1 MQTRVL
7 RGFHKVLFL
16 VAGLVLVSVAM
27 ARGAAP
33 TPTASTPAV
42 TSATT
47 LKPWKAKWEE
57 VLKAAR
63 QEGRVVIYAGP
74 GDDRRR
80 ALTEAFETAYPGIKV
95 EYLGLNFGDLAARLA
110 SELRA
115 GTVQADVFFGGT
127 GSMYNLLRP
136 LRAWDPLEPYLV
148 RPEVADPS
156 NWQGGMHSFTDPE
169 RAMYEYSSII
179 SGGVTINTSRM
190 SPKNVPDHMGLLNP
204 RWKGRLASISPLF
217 PGSGQGSFTGFWLK
231 PKLGPEFIR
240 GLREQQLVFAS
251 DYAQGVDWIL
261 HGVYD
266 ILLGAPSDITAEL
279 ARQGAPVHYFVPD
292 GYGSASVG
300 GGVVARVKGGPHANA
315 ATVYINWLLG
325 PEAQERINK
334 IIVQASRRA
343 DVSASYLDASAVPQP
358 GRTYVR
364 IDDPKAL
371 SIRPEMMKL
380 VKSLWR

>member
-1 MQTRVL
+1 MQSRFFRGL
-7 RGFHKVLFL
+7 RKALFL
-16 VAGLVLVSVAM
+16 AGLVLAGVAT
-27 ARGAAP
+27 AHGAAP
-33 TPTASTPAV
+33 TSTTSTPAAT
-42 TSATT
+42 TSPT
-47 LKPWKAKWEE
+47 LKPWNAKWEA

-63 QEGRVVIYAGP
+63 QEGRVVVYAGP

-80 ALTEAFETAYPGIKV
+80 ALTEAFEKVYPGIKV

-110 SELRA
+110 TELRTGA
-115 GTVQADVFFGGT
+115 VQADVFFGGT

-136 LRAWDPLEPYLV
+136 LHAWDPLEPHLI

-169 RAMYEYSSII
+169 RGMYEYSSFI

-204 RWKGRLASISPLF
+204 KWKGRLASISPMI
-217 PGSGQGSFTGFWLK
+217 PGSGQGTFTGFWLK
-231 PKLGPEFIR
+231 PNLGPAFIR
-240 GLREQQLVFAS
+240 SLRDQQLVFAA

-266 ILLGAPSDITAEL
+266 ILLGAPSDVTAEL
-279 ARQGAPVHYFVPD
+279 TRQGAPVHYFVPE

-300 GGVVARVKGGPHANA
+300 GGVVARVKGAPHANA

-334 IIVQASRRA
+334 IIVQASRRVDVRA
-343 DVSASYLDASAVPQP
+343 DHMDASAVPQP

-371 SIRPEMMKL
+371 SIRPEMMKF